1 MRPSNKKTKKAPPS
15 GRHLGPRP
23 LPLHL
28 AAPMFAWMSLQGV
41 LLPSRSGWTR
51 WNQNLVPNAEAL
63 REGLADVDLQAFRN
77 ALDGV
82 ASRQFSEM
90 LAGILTY
97 RRHPY
102 HRTLPEPPIVWRSGA
117 ACLYDYGT
125 EATAKAKGV
134 PVLFIPSLINRSYVL
149 DLSKRTS
156 MLRYLADHGIW
167 PFLIDWGKPGSTEQ
181 NFTLT
186 DYIAGVL
193 EGAFKA
199 TQSLAGKR
207 IAIVGYCMGGLL
219 ALALAL
225 RQRKHVPG
233 LALLATPWDFH
244 ATEKGEREGQTAKK
258 AFESIA
264 PLVDALGE
272 MPVDVL
278 QSFFLLLN
286 PFQAAKKFRIFASLD
301 PNSVRAQDFVA
312 LEDWVNDGTALAAP
326 VARECLLGWYGDNT
340 TARGEWKVAGRKVHP
355 ETFDVPS
362 LVCIPSQDYIV
373 SPASARALA
382 EVLPCAE
389 SRVVSTGHIGM
400 AVGTRAKT
408 ELWQP
413 LAKWLESVYAI

>member
-1 MRPSNKKTKKAPPS
+1 MRPSDEKTEKAPPR

-28 AAPMFAWMSLQGV
+28 AAPMFAWMSSQGV
-41 LLPSRSGWTR
+41 LPPSKSGWTH
-51 WNQNLVPNAEAL
+51 WNQNLVPDAEAL
-63 REGLADVDLQAFRN
+63 RKSLADIDPQAFRN

-90 LAGILTY
+90 LAGILAY

-102 HRTLPEPPIVWRSGA
+102 RRTLPEPPVVWRSGA

-125 EATAKAKGV
+125 EATAKANGV
-134 PVLFIPSLINRSYVL
+134 PVLFVPSLINRSYVL
-149 DLSKRTS
+149 DLSKRAS

-167 PFLIDWGKPGSTEQ
+167 PFLIDWGKPGAKER

-193 EGAFKA
+193 EDAFKA
-199 TQSLAGKR
+199 TQSLAGER

-225 RQRKHVPG
+225 RQRKVVPG

-244 ATEKGEREGQTAKK
+244 AGENGEREGQTAKV
-258 AFESIA
+258 AFESVA

-272 MPVDVL
+272 MPIDIL

-301 PNSVRAQDFVA
+301 PHSSRAQDFVA
-312 LEDWVNDGTALAAP
+312 LEDWVNDGTALAAL

-340 TARGEWKVAGRKVHP
+340 PVRGEWKVAGRKVRP

-362 LVCIPSQDYIV
+362 LVLVPSQDYIV
-373 SPASARALA
+373 PPASARALA
-382 EVLPCAE
+382 EVLPRAE
-389 SRVVSTGHIGM
+389 SRVVATGHIGM

-413 LAKWLESVYAI
+413 LAEWLESVYAV